1 MAIGAK
7 LSINEAMQTE
17 FRIVSRVC
25 QGEDFYEGIRATIL
39 DKDFAPRWGHTIEQ
53 VTPHDL
59 DAYFAPLAHDELTFE
74 LTRASETVS

>member
-39 DKDFAPRWGHTIEQ
+39 DKDFAPRWVHTIEG
-53 VTPHDL
+53 VTPDEV
-59 DAYFAPLAHDELTFE
+59 DAYFAPVAHDELTFE
-74 LTRASETVS
+74 ASRARETVS